1 MTAVDVPISGLSTP
15 NGAETHLH
23 PASHRGSMNGSTSGL
38 SLTSPGRDGDAL
50 STMSS
55 MNDLE
60 ARCGGCKKVI
70 DQENGGIVVAFGLV
84 DVGNDGL
91 LLEYS

>member
-1 MTAVDVPISGLSTP
+1 MTAVDVPLDGMSTP
-15 NGAETHLH
+15 NGTENHLH
-23 PASHRGSMNGSTSGL
+23 PASHRESINGNSPGQGPS
-38 SLTSPGRDGDAL
+38 SPGRDGDAM

-70 DQENGGIVVAFGLV
+70 DQENGGIVVAFG
-84 DVGNDGL
+84 
-91 LLEYS
+91 